1 MENVNSSESNSI
13 SVNEAIDQLLPQEE
27 AKANPEIEEVTEP
40 VEEEAQ
46 VSEATEQEE
55 VLEEDNSDEG
65 EEVEDTTAQEDD
77 AEEVEEEV
85 QMFTVKIDGEEAEVT
100 LEEALSGYQR
110 ERTFHKRMNEVSQKS
125 KAVEAKDAETKQ
137 LRDQYAEGLQQLEQ
151 ALKVPE
157 PNWEE
162 LRRTKTNDEFASIH
176 AEYQIQ
182 QNNLA
187 KVQQQQQTIKSQQ
200 QAEQQAQYQ
209 NHLKTEFDTMLDKIP
224 AWRDEKV
231 RDAERSKVISYAKS
245 HMGYS
250 DDEIAQASDHRAI
263 VTLRKAMLYDELM
276 GGKTQAKK
284 KVKIAPK
291 MVKAGTPKTKSEVVS
306 KRNQDMVNRFNK
318 NSTIEGAIELLLNKQ
333 SA

>member
-1 MENVNSSESNSI
+1 MENVNSKESGSI
-13 SVNEAIDQLLPQEE
+13 SVNEAIDRLLPQEE
-27 AKANPEIEEVTEP
+27 AEANPQEEAVNEP
-40 VEEEAQ
+40 EEEAQ
-46 VSEATEQEE
+46 VSETTEQEE
-55 VLEEDNSDEG
+55 VYEEDISDEG
-65 EEVEDTTAQEDD
+65 EEVEDTTDQEDD
-77 AEEVEEEV
+77 YEEAEEEV
-85 QMFTVKIDGEEAEVT
+85 QLYKVKIDGEEAEVT

-125 KAVEAKDAETKQ
+125 KAIEAESAETKR

-162 LRRTKTNDEFASIH
+162 LRRTKTNEEFASIH

-187 KVQQQQQTIKSQQ
+187 KVQQQQQAIMSQQ
-200 QAEQQAQYQ
+200 QAEAQAQYQ
-209 NHLKTEFDTMLDKIP
+209 NHLKAEFDTMLDKIP
-224 AWRDEKV
+224 TWRDEKV
-231 RDAERSKVISYAKS
+231 REAERSKVISYAKS
-245 HMGYS
+245 QMGYT

-284 KVKIAPK
+284 KVKTAPK
-291 MVKAGTPKTKSEVVS
+291 MVKAGSPKTKSEVVS
-306 KRNQDMVNRFNK
+306 KRNQDMMKRFNN
-318 NSTIEGAIELLLNKQ
+318 NSTVESAVELLLNR

>member
-1 MENVNSSESNSI
+1 MENVNSRESGSI

-27 AKANPEIEEVTEP
+27 AEANPQEEAVTEP
-40 VEEEAQ
+40 EEEAQ
-46 VSEATEQEE
+46 VSETTEQEE
-55 VLEEDNSDEG
+55 VLEEDISDEG
-65 EEVEDTTAQEDD
+65 EEVEDTTDQEDD
-77 AEEVEEEV
+77 GEEVEEEV
-85 QMFTVKIDGEEAEVT
+85 QLYKVKIDGEEAEVT

-125 KAVEAKDAETKQ
+125 KAIEAESAETKR
-137 LRDQYAEGLQQLEQ
+137 LRDEYAKGLQQLEQ
-151 ALKVPE
+151 ALRVPE

-162 LRRTKTNDEFASIH
+162 LRRTKTNEEFASIH

-187 KVQQQQQTIKSQQ
+187 KVQQQQQAIMSQQ
-200 QAEQQAQYQ
+200 QAEAQAQYQ

-231 RDAERSKVISYAKS
+231 REAERSKVISYAKS
-245 HMGYS
+245 KMGYT

-284 KVKIAPK
+284 KVKTAPK
-291 MVKAGTPKTKSEVVS
+291 MVKAGSPKTKSEVVS
-306 KRNQDMVNRFNK
+306 KRNQDMMKRFNN
-318 NSTIEGAIELLLNKQ
+318 NSTVESAVELLLNR

>member
-1 MENVNSSESNSI
+1 MENVNSRESGSI
-13 SVNEAIDQLLPQEE
+13 SVNEAIDRLLPQEE
-27 AKANPEIEEVTEP
+27 AEANPQEEAVNEP
-40 VEEEAQ
+40 EEEAQ
-46 VSEATEQEE
+46 VSETTEQEE
-55 VLEEDNSDEG
+55 VLEEDISDEG
-65 EEVEDTTAQEDD
+65 EEVEDTTDQEDD
-77 AEEVEEEV
+77 GEEVEEEV
-85 QMFTVKIDGEEAEVT
+85 QLYKVKIDGEEAEVT

-125 KAVEAKDAETKQ
+125 KAIEAESAETKR
-137 LRDQYAEGLQQLEQ
+137 LRDEYAKGLQQLEQ
-151 ALKVPE
+151 ALQVPE

-162 LRRTKTNDEFASIH
+162 LRRTKTNEEFASIH

-187 KVQQQQQTIKSQQ
+187 KVQQQQQAIKAQQ
-200 QAEQQAQYQ
+200 QAEVQAQYQ
-209 NHLKTEFDTMLDKIP
+209 NHLKAEFDTMLDKIP

-231 RDAERSKVISYAKS
+231 REAERSKVISYAKS
-245 HMGYS
+245 QMGYT

-284 KVKIAPK
+284 KVKTAPK
-291 MVKAGTPKTKSEVVS
+291 MVKAGSPKTKSEVVS
-306 KRNQDMVNRFNK
+306 KRNQDMMKRFNN
-318 NSTIEGAIELLLNKQ
+318 NSTIEGAVELLLNK

>member
-1 MENVNSSESNSI
+1 MENVNSRESGSI

-27 AKANPEIEEVTEP
+27 AEANPQEEAVTEP
-40 VEEEAQ
+40 EEEAQ
-46 VSEATEQEE
+46 VSETTEQEE
-55 VLEEDNSDEG
+55 VLEEDISDEG
-65 EEVEDTTAQEDD
+65 EEVEDTTDQEDD
-77 AEEVEEEV
+77 GEEVEEEV
-85 QMFTVKIDGEEAEVT
+85 QLYKVKIDGEEAEVT

-125 KAVEAKDAETKQ
+125 KAIEAESAETKR
-137 LRDQYAEGLQQLEQ
+137 LRDEYARGLQQLEQ
-151 ALKVPE
+151 ALRVPE

-162 LRRTKTNDEFASIH
+162 LRRTKTNEEFASIH

-187 KVQQQQQTIKSQQ
+187 KVQQRQQAIMSQQ
-200 QAEQQAQYQ
+200 QAEAQAQYQ

-231 RDAERSKVISYAKS
+231 REAERSKVISYAKS
-245 HMGYS
+245 KMGYT

-284 KVKIAPK
+284 KVKTAPK
-291 MVKAGTPKTKSEVVS
+291 MVKAGSPKTKSEVVS
-306 KRNQDMVNRFNK
+306 KRNQDMMKRFNN
-318 NSTIEGAIELLLNKQ
+318 NSTVESAVELLLNR

>member
-1 MENVNSSESNSI
+1 MENVNSRESGSI
-13 SVNEAIDQLLPQEE
+13 SVNEAIDRLLPQEE
-27 AKANPEIEEVTEP
+27 AEANPQEEAVNEP
-40 VEEEAQ
+40 EEEAQ
-46 VSEATEQEE
+46 VSETTEQEE
-55 VLEEDNSDEG
+55 VLEEDISDEG
-65 EEVEDTTAQEDD
+65 EEVEDTTDQEDD
-77 AEEVEEEV
+77 YEEAEEEV
-85 QMFTVKIDGEEAEVT
+85 QLYKVKIDGEEAEVT

-110 ERTFHKRMNEVSQKS
+110 ERTFHKRMNEISQKS
-125 KAVEAKDAETKQ
+125 KAIEAESAETKR

-162 LRRTKTNDEFASIH
+162 LRRTKTNEEFASIH

-187 KVQQQQQTIKSQQ
+187 KVQQQQQAIKAQQ
-200 QAEQQAQYQ
+200 PAEVQAQYQ
-209 NHLKTEFDTMLDKIP
+209 NHLKAEFDTMLDKIP

-231 RDAERSKVISYAKS
+231 REAERSKVISYAKS
-245 HMGYS
+245 HMGYT
-250 DDEIAQASDHRAI
+250 DEEIAQASDHRAI

-284 KVKIAPK
+284 KVKTAPK
-291 MVKAGTPKTKSEVVS
+291 MVKAGSPKTKSEVVS
-306 KRNQDMVNRFNK
+306 KRNQDMMKRFNN
-318 NSTIEGAIELLLNKQ
+318 NSTVESAVELLLNR

>member
-1 MENVNSSESNSI
+1 MENVNSRESGSI
-13 SVNEAIDQLLPQEE
+13 SVNEAIDRLLPQEE
-27 AKANPEIEEVTEP
+27 AEANPQEEAVTEP
-40 VEEEAQ
+40 EEEAQ
-46 VSEATEQEE
+46 VSETTEQEE
-55 VLEEDNSDEG
+55 VLEEDISDEG
-65 EEVEDTTAQEDD
+65 EEVEDTTDQEDD
-77 AEEVEEEV
+77 DEEAEEEV
-85 QMFTVKIDGEEAEVT
+85 QLYKVKIDGEEAEVT

-110 ERTFHKRMNEVSQKS
+110 ERTFHKRMNEISQKS
-125 KAVEAKDAETKQ
+125 KAIEAESAETKR

-162 LRRTKTNDEFASIH
+162 LRRTKTNEEFASIH

-187 KVQQQQQTIKSQQ
+187 KVQQQQQAIMSQQ
-200 QAEQQAQYQ
+200 QAEAQAQYQ
-209 NHLKTEFDTMLDKIP
+209 NHLKAEFDTMLDKIP
-224 AWRDEKV
+224 TWRDEKV
-231 RDAERSKVISYAKS
+231 REAERSKVISYAKS
-245 HMGYS
+245 QMGYT

-284 KVKIAPK
+284 KVKTAPK
-291 MVKAGTPKTKSEVVS
+291 MVKAGSPKTKSEVVS
-306 KRNQDMVNRFNK
+306 KRNQDMMKRFNN
-318 NSTIEGAIELLLNKQ
+318 NSTVESAVELLLNR

>member
-1 MENVNSSESNSI
+1 MENVNSRESGSI

-27 AKANPEIEEVTEP
+27 AEANLQEEAVNEP
-40 VEEEAQ
+40 KEEAQ
-46 VSEATEQEE
+46 VSETTEQEE
-55 VLEEDNSDEG
+55 VLEEDISDEG
-65 EEVEDTTAQEDD
+65 EEVEDTTDQEDD
-77 AEEVEEEV
+77 DEEVEEEV
-85 QMFTVKIDGEEAEVT
+85 QLYKVKIDGEVAEVT

-125 KAVEAKDAETKQ
+125 KAIEAESAETKR
-137 LRDQYAEGLQQLEQ
+137 LRDEYARGLQQLEQ
-151 ALKVPE
+151 ALRVPE

-162 LRRTKTNDEFASIH
+162 LRRTKTNEEFASIH

-187 KVQQQQQTIKSQQ
+187 KVQQQQQAIKAQQ
-200 QAEQQAQYQ
+200 QAEVQAQYQ
-209 NHLKTEFDTMLDKIP
+209 NHLKAEFDTMLDKIP
-224 AWRDEKV
+224 TWRDEKV
-231 RDAERSKVISYAKS
+231 REAERSKVISYAKS
-245 HMGYS
+245 QMGYT

-284 KVKIAPK
+284 KVKTAPK
-291 MVKAGTPKTKSEVVS
+291 MVKAGSPKTKSEVVS
-306 KRNQDMVNRFNK
+306 KRNQDMINRFNK
-318 NSTIEGAIELLLNKQ
+318 NSTVEGAVELLLNR

>member
-1 MENVNSSESNSI
+1 MENVNSRESGSI

-27 AKANPEIEEVTEP
+27 AEASPQEEAVNEP
-40 VEEEAQ
+40 EEEAQ
-46 VSEATEQEE
+46 VSETTEQEE
-55 VLEEDNSDEG
+55 VLEEDISDEG
-65 EEVEDTTAQEDD
+65 EEVEDTTDQEDD
-77 AEEVEEEV
+77 GEEVEEEV
-85 QMFTVKIDGEEAEVT
+85 QLYKVKIDGEEAEVT

-125 KAVEAKDAETKQ
+125 KAIEAESAETKR
-137 LRDQYAEGLQQLEQ
+137 LRDEYAKGLQQLEQ
-151 ALKVPE
+151 ALRVPE

-162 LRRTKTNDEFASIH
+162 LRRTKTNEEFASIH

-187 KVQQQQQTIKSQQ
+187 KVQQQQQAIMSQQ
-200 QAEQQAQYQ
+200 QAEVQAQYQ

-231 RDAERSKVISYAKS
+231 REAERSKVISYAKS
-245 HMGYS
+245 KMGYT

-284 KVKIAPK
+284 KVKTAPK
-291 MVKAGTPKTKSEVVS
+291 MVKAGSPKTKSEVVS
-306 KRNQDMVNRFNK
+306 KRNQDMMKRFNN
-318 NSTIEGAIELLLNKQ
+318 NSTVESAVELLLNR

>member
-1 MENVNSSESNSI
+1 MENVNSKESGSI
-13 SVNEAIDQLLPQEE
+13 SVNEAIDRLLPQEE
-27 AKANPEIEEVTEP
+27 AEANPQEEAVNEP
-40 VEEEAQ
+40 EEEAQ
-46 VSEATEQEE
+46 VSETTEQEE
-55 VLEEDNSDEG
+55 VYEEDISDEG
-65 EEVEDTTAQEDD
+65 EEVEDTTDQEDD
-77 AEEVEEEV
+77 YEEAEEEV
-85 QMFTVKIDGEEAEVT
+85 QLYKVKIDGEEAEVT

-125 KAVEAKDAETKQ
+125 KAIEAESAETKR

-162 LRRTKTNDEFASIH
+162 LRRTKTNEEFASIH

-187 KVQQQQQTIKSQQ
+187 KVQQQQQAIMSQQ
-200 QAEQQAQYQ
+200 QAEAQAQYQ
-209 NHLKTEFDTMLDKIP
+209 NHLKAEFDTMLDKIP
-224 AWRDEKV
+224 TWRDEKV
-231 RDAERSKVISYAKS
+231 REAERSKVISYAKS
-245 HMGYS
+245 QMGYT

-284 KVKIAPK
+284 KVKTAPK
-291 MVKAGTPKTKSEVVS
+291 MVKAGSPKTKSEVVS
-306 KRNQDMVNRFNK
+306 KRNQDMMKRFNN
-318 NSTIEGAIELLLNKQ
+318 NSTVEGAVELLLNR

>member
-1 MENVNSSESNSI
+1 MENVNSKESGSI
-13 SVNEAIDQLLPQEE
+13 SVNEAIDRLLPQME
-27 AKANPEIEEVTEP
+27 AEANPEVEAINEP
-40 VEEEAQ
+40 EEEAQ
-46 VSEATEQEE
+46 VSETTEQEE
-55 VLEEDNSDEG
+55 VYEEDISDEG
-65 EEVEDTTAQEDD
+65 EEVEDTTDQEDD
-77 AEEVEEEV
+77 DEEVEEEV
-85 QMFTVKIDGEEAEVT
+85 QLYKVKIDGEEAEVT

-125 KAVEAKDAETKQ
+125 KAIEAESAETKR
-137 LRDQYAEGLQQLEQ
+137 LRDQYAEGLQQLSQ
-151 ALKVPE
+151 ALQVPE

-162 LRRTKTNDEFASIH
+162 LRRTKTNEEFASIH

-187 KVQQQQQTIKSQQ
+187 KVQQQQQAIMSQQ
-200 QAEQQAQYQ
+200 QAEVQAQYQ

-224 AWRDEKV
+224 TWRDEKV
-231 RDAERSKVISYAKS
+231 REAERSKVISYAKS
-245 HMGYS
+245 KMGYT

-284 KVKIAPK
+284 KVKTAPK
-291 MVKAGTPKTKSEVVS
+291 MVKAGSPKTKSEVVS
-306 KRNQDMVNRFNK
+306 KRNQDMMKRFNN
-318 NSTIEGAIELLLNKQ
+318 NSTIEGAVELLLNK

>member
-1 MENVNSSESNSI
+1 MENVNSKESGSI
-13 SVNEAIDQLLPQEE
+13 SVNEAIDRLLPQEE
-27 AKANPEIEEVTEP
+27 AEANPQEEAVNEP
-40 VEEEAQ
+40 EEEAQ
-46 VSEATEQEE
+46 VSETTEQEE
-55 VLEEDNSDEG
+55 VLEEDISDEG
-65 EEVEDTTAQEDD
+65 EEVEDTTDQEDD
-77 AEEVEEEV
+77 DEEAEEEV
-85 QMFTVKIDGEEAEVT
+85 QLYKVKIDGEEAEVT

-125 KAVEAKDAETKQ
+125 KAIEAESAETKR

-151 ALKVPE
+151 ALRVPE

-162 LRRTKTNDEFASIH
+162 LRRTKTNEEFASIH

-187 KVQQQQQTIKSQQ
+187 KVQQQQQAIRSQQ
-200 QAEQQAQYQ
+200 QAEVQAQYQ
-209 NHLKTEFDTMLDKIP
+209 NHLKAEFDTMLDKIP

-231 RDAERSKVISYAKS
+231 REAERSKVISYAKS
-245 HMGYS
+245 HMGYT

-284 KVKIAPK
+284 KVKTAPK
-291 MVKAGTPKTKSEVVS
+291 MVKAGSPKTKSEVVS
-306 KRNQDMVNRFNK
+306 KRNQDMMKRFNN
-318 NSTIEGAIELLLNKQ
+318 NSTVESAVELLLNR

>member
-1 MENVNSSESNSI
+1 MENVNSKESGSI
-13 SVNEAIDQLLPQEE
+13 SVNEAIDRLLPQEE
-27 AKANPEIEEVTEP
+27 AEANPQEEAVNEP
-40 VEEEAQ
+40 EEEAQ
-46 VSEATEQEE
+46 VSETTEQEE
-55 VLEEDNSDEG
+55 VLEEDISDEG
-65 EEVEDTTAQEDD
+65 EEVEDTTDQEDD
-77 AEEVEEEV
+77 GEEVEEEV
-85 QMFTVKIDGEEAEVT
+85 QLYKVKIDGEEAEVT

-125 KAVEAKDAETKQ
+125 KAIEAESAETKR
-137 LRDQYAEGLQQLEQ
+137 LRDEYARGLQQLDQ
-151 ALKVPE
+151 ALRVPE

-162 LRRTKTNDEFASIH
+162 LRRTKTNEEFASIH

-187 KVQQQQQTIKSQQ
+187 KVQQQQQAIMSQQ
-200 QAEQQAQYQ
+200 QAEAQAQYQ

-224 AWRDEKV
+224 TWRDEKV
-231 RDAERSKVISYAKS
+231 REAERSKVISYAKS
-245 HMGYS
+245 HMGYT

-284 KVKIAPK
+284 KVKTAPK
-291 MVKAGTPKTKSEVVS
+291 MVKAGSPKTKSEVVS
-306 KRNQDMVNRFNK
+306 KRNQDMMKRFNN
-318 NSTIEGAIELLLNKQ
+318 NSTVESAVELLLNR

>member
-1 MENVNSSESNSI
+1 
-13 SVNEAIDQLLPQEE
+13 
-27 AKANPEIEEVTEP
+27 
-40 VEEEAQ
+40 
-46 VSEATEQEE
+46 
-55 VLEEDNSDEG
+55 
-65 EEVEDTTAQEDD
+65 
-77 AEEVEEEV
+77 
-85 QMFTVKIDGEEAEVT
+85 MFTVKIDGEEAEVT

-137 LRDQYAEGLQQLEQ
+137 LRDQYAEGLQQLSQ
-151 ALKVPE
+151 ALQVPE

-162 LRRTKTNDEFASIH
+162 LRRTKTNEEFASIH

-187 KVQQQQQTIKSQQ
+187 KVQQQQQVIKSQQ

-209 NHLKTEFDTMLDKIP
+209 NHLKVEFDTMLDKIP

-245 HMGYS
+245 NMGYT

-276 GGKTQAKK
+276 AGKTKAKK
-284 KVKIAPK
+284 KVKDAPK

-306 KRNQDMVNRFNK
+306 KRNQDMMKRFNN
-318 NSTIEGAIELLLNKQ
+318 NSTIESAVELLLNK

>member
-1 MENVNSSESNSI
+1 MENVNSKESGSI
-13 SVNEAIDQLLPQEE
+13 SVNEAIDRLLPQEE
-27 AKANPEIEEVTEP
+27 AEANPQEEAVNEP
-40 VEEEAQ
+40 EEEAQ
-46 VSEATEQEE
+46 VSETTEQEE
-55 VLEEDNSDEG
+55 VLEEDISDEG
-65 EEVEDTTAQEDD
+65 EEVEDTTDQEDD
-77 AEEVEEEV
+77 GEEVEEEV
-85 QMFTVKIDGEEAEVT
+85 QLYKVKIDGEEAEVT

-125 KAVEAKDAETKQ
+125 KAIEAESAETKR

-151 ALKVPE
+151 ALRVPE

-162 LRRTKTNDEFASIH
+162 LRRTKTNEEFASIH

-187 KVQQQQQTIKSQQ
+187 KVQQQQQAIMSQQ
-200 QAEQQAQYQ
+200 QAEAQAQYQ

-224 AWRDEKV
+224 TWRDEKV
-231 RDAERSKVISYAKS
+231 REAERSKVISYAKS
-245 HMGYS
+245 HMGYT

-284 KVKIAPK
+284 KVKTAPK
-291 MVKAGTPKTKSEVVS
+291 MVKAGSPKTKSEVVS
-306 KRNQDMVNRFNK
+306 KRNQDMMKRFNN
-318 NSTIEGAIELLLNKQ
+318 NSTIEGAVELLLNK

>member
-1 MENVNSSESNSI
+1 MENVNSKESGSI
-13 SVNEAIDQLLPQEE
+13 SVNEAIDRLLPQEE
-27 AKANPEIEEVTEP
+27 AEANPQEEAINEP
-40 VEEEAQ
+40 EEEAQ
-46 VSEATEQEE
+46 VSETTEQEE
-55 VLEEDNSDEG
+55 VLEEDISDEG
-65 EEVEDTTAQEDD
+65 EEVEDTTDQEDD
-77 AEEVEEEV
+77 GEEVEEEV
-85 QMFTVKIDGEEAEVT
+85 QLYKVKIDGEEAEVT

-125 KAVEAKDAETKQ
+125 KAIEAESAETKR

-151 ALKVPE
+151 ALRVPE

-162 LRRTKTNDEFASIH
+162 LRRTKTNEEFASIH

-187 KVQQQQQTIKSQQ
+187 KVQQQQQAIMSQQ
-200 QAEQQAQYQ
+200 QAEVQAQYQ

-224 AWRDEKV
+224 TWRDEKV
-231 RDAERSKVISYAKS
+231 REAERSKVISYAKS
-245 HMGYS
+245 HMGYT

-284 KVKIAPK
+284 KVKTAPK
-291 MVKAGTPKTKSEVVS
+291 MVKAGSPKTKSEVVS
-306 KRNQDMVNRFNK
+306 KRNQDMMKRFNN
-318 NSTIEGAIELLLNKQ
+318 NSTIEGAVELLLNK

>member
-1 MENVNSSESNSI
+1 MENVNSKESGSI
-13 SVNEAIDQLLPQEE
+13 SVNEAIDRLLPQEE
-27 AKANPEIEEVTEP
+27 AEANPQDEAVNEP
-40 VEEEAQ
+40 EEEAQ
-46 VSEATEQEE
+46 VSETTEQEE
-55 VLEEDNSDEG
+55 VLEEDISDEG
-65 EEVEDTTAQEDD
+65 EEVEDTTDQEGDD
-77 AEEVEEEV
+77 EEVEEEV
-85 QMFTVKIDGEEAEVT
+85 QLYKVKIDGEEAEVT

-125 KAVEAKDAETKQ
+125 KAIEAESAETKR
-137 LRDQYAEGLQQLEQ
+137 LRDEYARGLQQLEQ
-151 ALKVPE
+151 ALRVPE

-162 LRRTKTNDEFASIH
+162 LRRTKTNEEFASIH

-187 KVQQQQQTIKSQQ
+187 KVQQQQQAIMSQQ
-200 QAEQQAQYQ
+200 QAEAQAQYQ

-224 AWRDEKV
+224 TWRDEKV
-231 RDAERSKVISYAKS
+231 REAERSKVISYAKS
-245 HMGYS
+245 HMGYT

-284 KVKIAPK
+284 KVKTAPK
-291 MVKAGTPKTKSEVVS
+291 MVKAGSPKTKSEVVS
-306 KRNQDMVNRFNK
+306 KRNQDMMKRFNN
-318 NSTIEGAIELLLNKQ
+318 NSTVESAVELLLNR

>member
-1 MENVNSSESNSI
+1 MENVNSRESGSI

-27 AKANPEIEEVTEP
+27 AEANPQEEAVNEP
-40 VEEEAQ
+40 EEEAQ
-46 VSEATEQEE
+46 VSETTEQEE
-55 VLEEDNSDEG
+55 VYEEDISDEG
-65 EEVEDTTAQEDD
+65 EEVEDTTDQEADY
-77 AEEVEEEV
+77 EEAEEEV
-85 QMFTVKIDGEEAEVT
+85 QLYKVKIDGEEAEVT

-125 KAVEAKDAETKQ
+125 KAIEAESAETKR

-151 ALKVPE
+151 ALQVHE

-162 LRRTKTNDEFASIH
+162 LRRTKTNEEFASIH

-187 KVQQQQQTIKSQQ
+187 KVQQQQQAIKAQQ
-200 QAEQQAQYQ
+200 QAEAQAQYQ
-209 NHLKTEFDTMLDKIP
+209 NHLKAEFDTMLDKIP
-224 AWRDEKV
+224 TWRDEKV
-231 RDAERSKVISYAKS
+231 REAERSKVISYAKS
-245 HMGYS
+245 QMGYT
-250 DDEIAQASDHRAI
+250 DEEIAQASDHRAI

-284 KVKIAPK
+284 KVKTAPK
-291 MVKAGTPKTKSEVVS
+291 MVKAGSPKTKSEVVS
-306 KRNQDMVNRFNK
+306 KRNQDMINRFNK
-318 NSTIEGAIELLLNKQ
+318 NSTVEGAVELLLNR

>member
-1 MENVNSSESNSI
+1 MENVNSNESNSI
-13 SVNEAIDQLLPQEE
+13 SVNEAIDQLLPLEE
-27 AKANPEIEEVTEP
+27 AKANPEIEAVTEP
-40 VEEEAQ
+40 EEEAQ
-46 VSEATEQEE
+46 VSETTEQEE
-55 VLEEDNSDEG
+55 VEEDNSSEG
-65 EEVEDTTAQEDD
+65 EEVEDTSELEDND
-77 AEEVEEEV
+77 EQVEEEV
-85 QMFTVKIDGEEAEVT
+85 QLFKVKIDGEEAEVT
-100 LEEALSGYQR
+100 LDEALSGYQR

-125 KAVEAKDAETKQ
+125 KAIEAERVEAKRV
-137 LRDQYAEGLQQLEQ
+137 RDQYAEGLQQIEQ
-151 ALKVPE
+151 ALRVPE

-187 KVQQQQQTIKSQQ
+187 KVQQQQHIIKTQQ
-200 QAEQQAQYQ
+200 QAEHQEKYQ
-209 NHLKTEFDTMLDKIP
+209 NHLKAEFDTMLDRIP
-224 AWRDEKV
+224 AWRDEKI

-245 HMGYS
+245 NMGYS

-306 KRNQDMVNRFNK
+306 KRNQEMVNRFNN
-318 NSTIEGAIELLLNKQ
+318 NSTIEGAVELLLNK

>member
-1 MENVNSSESNSI
+1 MENVNSKESGSI
-13 SVNEAIDQLLPQEE
+13 SVNEAIDRLLPQEE
-27 AKANPEIEEVTEP
+27 AEANPQEEAVNEP
-40 VEEEAQ
+40 EEEAQ
-46 VSEATEQEE
+46 VSETTEQEE
-55 VLEEDNSDEG
+55 VYEEDISDEG
-65 EEVEDTTAQEDD
+65 EEVEDTTDQEDD
-77 AEEVEEEV
+77 GEEVEEEV
-85 QMFTVKIDGEEAEVT
+85 QLYKVKIDGEEAEVT

-125 KAVEAKDAETKQ
+125 KAIEAESAETKR

-151 ALKVPE
+151 ALRVPE

-162 LRRTKTNDEFASIH
+162 LRRTKTNEEFASIH

-187 KVQQQQQTIKSQQ
+187 KVQQQQQAIRSQQ
-200 QAEQQAQYQ
+200 QAEVQAQYQ
-209 NHLKTEFDTMLDKIP
+209 NHLKSEFDTMLDKIP

-231 RDAERSKVISYAKS
+231 REAERSKVISYAKS
-245 HMGYS
+245 HMGYT

-284 KVKIAPK
+284 KVKTAPK
-291 MVKAGTPKTKSEVVS
+291 MVKAGSPKTKSEVVS
-306 KRNQDMVNRFNK
+306 KRNQDMMKRFNN
-318 NSTIEGAIELLLNKQ
+318 NSTVESAVELLLNR